1 MTAVFVILALLATAT
16 VSGLLYVSSRVE
28 IDEEDDD
35 SLPGNGIGRRHNQR

>member
-1 MTAVFVILALLATAT
+1 MTAVFVILALLATAA

-35 SLPGNGIGRRHNQR
+35 SLQGDRNKDVDNQR